1 MVDPVL
7 ICPVCGAPLDLTDA
21 QARCA
26 SGHSFDRAK
35 EGYFNLLRSHKQG
48 DRMGDDKQAAR
59 YRRDFLNRGYYACLQ
74 NALTGLFA
82 GKQGTL
88 LDICCGE
95 GYYTSALGAL
105 PGLRVYGFDLA
116 KEMVRLAAKRG
127 GGTYF
132 VANLAHLPV
141 AESSFDWAVH
151 LFAPF
156 QEAAFCRLLKPGGR
170 LITVVPGPDHL
181 FGLKKAVYDRPYRND
196 GALPKTAQLRQVETM
211 TVRDEIDL
219 ASQQDIQAVFRMT
232 PYYYRTGPQ
241 DRAKLT
247 PLDHLATPIEFI
259 LGVYEKP
266 ARSGA

>member
-26 SGHSFDRAK
+26 GGHSFDRAR

-74 NALTGLFA
+74 HALTGLFA

-105 PGLRVYGFDLA
+105 PGLRV
-116 KEMVRLAAKRG
+116 
-127 GGTYF
+127 
-132 VANLAHLPV
+132 
-141 AESSFDWAVH
+141 
-151 LFAPF
+151 
-156 QEAAFCRLLKPGGR
+156 
-170 LITVVPGPDHL
+170 
-181 FGLKKAVYDRPYRND
+181 
-196 GALPKTAQLRQVETM
+196 
-211 TVRDEIDL
+211 
-219 ASQQDIQAVFRMT
+219 
-232 PYYYRTGPQ
+232 
-241 DRAKLT
+241 
-247 PLDHLATPIEFI
+247 
-259 LGVYEKP
+259 
-266 ARSGA
+266 